1 MNFVRTFAVATMWAL
16 TAAFVP
22 TGEARAELV
31 LSQLV
36 VDLQPGKLARQDIE
50 VINNGPETLYVAV
63 EPREVVGAGTSQSS
77 SRQDPDPEKLGLLV
91 SPARMVLDPGKRKLL
106 RVAAIAGRSN
116 PERVYRVTVKP
127 VVGQLS
133 SESGGLKILVGYDVL
148 VLVRPS
154 AAQVRVNGTRSGK
167 RLTLSNEGNTSVEL
181 TGGRQCNT
189 LGKDCQELPGGR
201 LYAGAE
207 KAVPIDPGRPVSY
220 ILKLRDELIPKE
232 F

>member
-1 MNFVRTFAVATMWAL
+1 MNFVRTLAAAAALPLTALVATS
-16 TAAFVP
+16 
-22 TGEARAELV
+22 EARAELI

-36 VDLQPGKLARQDIE
+36 VDLQPGKLARHDIE

-106 RVAAIAGRSN
+106 RVAAIAGSSN
-116 PERVYRVTVKP
+116 HERVYRVTVKP

-154 AAQVRVNGTRSGK
+154 AAHVQINGTRSDK
-167 RLTLSNEGNTSVEL
+167 TLTLRNDGNASIEL
-181 TGGRQCNT
+181 TGGKQCNT
-189 LGKDCQELPGGR
+189 RGKDCHDLPGGR
-201 LYAGAE
+201 LYVGAE
-207 KAVPIDPGRPVSY
+207 KNVPIDPARPASY
-220 ILKLRDELIPKE
+220 MLKMRDEFIPKQ